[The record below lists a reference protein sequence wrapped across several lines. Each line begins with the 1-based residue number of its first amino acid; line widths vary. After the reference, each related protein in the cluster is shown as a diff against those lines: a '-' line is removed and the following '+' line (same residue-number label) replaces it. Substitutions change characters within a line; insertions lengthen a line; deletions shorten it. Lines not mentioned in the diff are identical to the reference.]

1 MSASRKANIAFED
14 EVRRVAEAVW
24 GLQPGECN
32 AAWYEGDPILHELDG
47 IARMT
52 DVTHLL
58 MVTTSRKLEKVK
70 DDVKKLNRAADKEA
84 NRDVGFVTVQ
94 KWLVTQDQLEAQ
106 HIEHARKYNVRVLI
120 LAQFRNRFFDGREYI
135 AKRKR
140 ASFGSAEIFTTAASR
155 YLTTN
160 MSSCQ

>member
-70 DDVKKLNRAADKEA
+70 DDVKKLNRAAIRKQIVMWIRNGA
-84 NRDVGFVTVQ
+84 KVARDT
-94 KWLVTQDQLEAQ
+94 
-106 HIEHARKYNVRVLI
+106 RPVR
-120 LAQFRNRFFDGREYI
+120 
-135 AKRKR
+135 
-140 ASFGSAEIFTTAASR
+140 TPTH
-155 YLTTN
+155 
-160 MSSCQ
+160 